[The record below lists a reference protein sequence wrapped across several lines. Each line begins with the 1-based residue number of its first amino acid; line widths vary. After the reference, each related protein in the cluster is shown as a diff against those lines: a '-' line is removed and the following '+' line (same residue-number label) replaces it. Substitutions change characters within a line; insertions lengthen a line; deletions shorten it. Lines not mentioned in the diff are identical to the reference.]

1 MQRRS
6 FLAGAGTLASVGL
19 AGCGATPHWSSSDFI
34 QRVAYRDPG
43 PAYLTLF
50 TMKNVE
56 SDNGAH
62 TGLMINA
69 SQRVLFDA
77 AGTFGHESIPERND
91 VHYGITP
98 QVEQFYISYHARET
112 YYLLI
117 QKKVVPDAL
126 AEQAKQLVEANG
138 PVPKAFCTNHTSRIL
153 SQLPGFGSVQTVFFP
168 DKLATQFG
176 ALGGVES
183 STYRENDSDDKSIAL
198 AAYDRLVAAGMIQ
211 N

>member
-1 MQRRS
+1 MDRRA
-6 FLAGAGTLASVGL
+6 FLIGAPLVL

-56 SDNGAH
+56 TDNGAH

-69 SQRVLFDA
+69 SQRVIFDA

-98 QVEQFYISYHARET
+98 QIADFYISYHARAT

-117 QKKVVPDAL
+117 QKKLVPDAV
-126 AEQAKQLVEANG
+126 AERAKQLVEANG
-138 PVPKAFCTNHTSRIL
+138 AVPKSFCTQHTSRAIA
-153 SQLPGFGSVQTVFFP
+153 QLPGFEGVRATFFP
-168 DKLATQFG
+168 DRLAKQFG
-176 ALGGVES
+176 ALPGVET
-183 STYRENDSDDKSIAL
+183 STYQEDDSPDKAVAQ
-198 AAYDRLVAAGMIQ
+198 AAYDRLVSEGVIRVGR
-211 N
+211 